1 MKKNKLLKALSFAAA
16 GILSVG
22 MLAGCGGN
30 SAQGTDTTKT
40 AGETTGA
47 AAETKTD
54 DGTTGAATEAK
65 TDDDKY
71 IVMGT
76 NAEFEPF
83 EYRDGDNIV
92 GFDVEI
98 AKKVAAKLGKEL
110 KIEDMAF
117 DSLIVGLNNEQM
129 NFIAAGMS
137 VTEDRKKQVDFSVP
151 YFKSKQMIIVKK
163 DDTSITKAEDL
174 KGKKVGVQLGTTG
187 DLFVSGTEGVS
198 VVQFDKAPLAVMDLK
213 NGKVDAVVI
222 DAEPAKKLVEGQ
234 SDLKVLDVP
243 FVEEEYAIA
252 VKKGDKELLDTI
264 NAVIEELKQS
274 GEYDKIYAQFFDKA
288 E

>member
-1 MKKNKLLKALSFAAA
+1 MKKNKLLKMLTAAAA
-16 GILSVG
+16 GLLSLS
-22 MLAGCGGN
+22 MLVGCGGASMQKAEAPN
-30 SAQGTDTTKT
+30 
-40 AGETTGA
+40 
-47 AAETKTD
+47 AAEETK
-54 DGTTGAATEAK
+54 EAEK
-65 TDDDKY
+65 PAESGGQT

-98 AKKVAAKLGKEL
+98 AKAIAAKAGKEL

-117 DSLIVGLNNEQM
+117 DTLIVGLNNKQM
-129 NFIAAGMS
+129 DFIAAGMS
-137 VTEDRKKQVDFSVP
+137 VTEERKTQVDFSEP
-151 YFKSKQMIIVKK
+151 YFKSKQMIIVKS
-163 DDTSITKAEDL
+163 DDTTITKAEDL
-174 KGKKVGVQLGTTG
+174 VGKKVGVQLGTTG
-187 DLFVSGTEGVS
+187 DLFVSGTDGVQ
-198 VVQFDKAPLAVMDLK
+198 VIQFDKAPLAVMDLK

-234 SDLKVLDVP
+234 SDIKLLDVP

-252 VKKGDKELLDTI
+252 VRKGDAGLLNTI
-264 NAVIEELKQS
+264 NAVIKELKEN
-274 GEYDKIYAQFFDKA
+274 GEYDKIYGQFFKDK

>member
-1 MKKNKLLKALSFAAA
+1 MKKNILLKSLTFIASGVLAA
-16 GILSVG
+16 G
-22 MLAGCGGN
+22 MLAGCG
-30 SAQGTDTTKT
+30 
-40 AGETTGA
+40 A
-47 AAETKTD
+47 AAPKAEENTQAAEETKPAETAE
-54 DGTTGAATEAK
+54 TPAAEPAKEAS
-65 TDDDKY
+65 KY

-98 AKKVAAKLGKEL
+98 AKAIAAKTGQEL

-117 DSLIVGLNNEQM
+117 DTLIVGLNNEQM
-129 NFIAAGMS
+129 DFIAAGMS
-137 VTEDRKKQVDFSVP
+137 VTEERKTQVDFSVP
-151 YFKSKQMIIVKK
+151 YFKSKQMIIVKA
-163 DDTSITKAEDL
+163 DDSSITKAEDL
-174 KGKKVGVQLGTTG
+174 SGKKVGVQLGTTG
-187 DLFVSGTEGVS
+187 DLFVSGTDGVE

-234 SDLKVLDVP
+234 SDLKVLDAP

-252 VKKGDKELLDTI
+252 VKKGDTELLNTI
-264 NAVIEELKQS
+264 NAVIEELKQN
-274 GEYDKIYAQFFDKA
+274 GEYDKIYGQFFAA

>member
-1 MKKNKLLKALSFAAA
+1 MKKNKLFKALTMVAAGVISMSMFVGCGSGASKQGTEAAPAAEATKEAEKPADAAA
-16 GILSVG
+16 PAADAPADGS
-22 MLAGCGGN
+22 
-30 SAQGTDTTKT
+30 KT
-40 AGETTGA
+40 
-47 AAETKTD
+47 
-54 DGTTGAATEAK
+54 
-65 TDDDKY
+65 

-83 EYRDGDNIV
+83 EYHDGDKIV

-98 AKKVAAKLGKEL
+98 AKAIAAKTGKEL
-110 KIEDMAF
+110 KIEDMTF
-117 DSLIVGLNNEQM
+117 DTLIVGLNNKQM
-129 NFIAAGMS
+129 DFIAAGMS
-137 VTEDRKKQVDFSVP
+137 VTDERKTQVDFSEP
-151 YFKSKQMIIVKK
+151 YFKSKQMIIVKA
-163 DDTSITKAEDL
+163 DDSSIAKAEDL

-234 SDLKVLDVP
+234 SDIKVLDAP

-252 VKKGDKELLDTI
+252 VKKGDTELLKTINETIKELKD
-264 NAVIEELKQS
+264 N
-274 GEYDKIYAQFFDKA
+274 GEYDKIYGQFFGGKK
-288 E
+288 